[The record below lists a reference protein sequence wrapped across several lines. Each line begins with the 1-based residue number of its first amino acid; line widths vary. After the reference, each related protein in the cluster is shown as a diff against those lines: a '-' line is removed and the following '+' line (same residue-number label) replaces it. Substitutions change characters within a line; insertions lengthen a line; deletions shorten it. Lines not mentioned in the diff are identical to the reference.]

1 MLLNKITKMNK
12 YCLQISIFLLAITL
26 LTACKSKMLGVKD
39 YAEKKE
45 VRDLFQKTPRFETL
59 NSQIQI
65 STNGLSA
72 KGDLRM
78 IKNQVIYL
86 SVQAF
91 LGIEVARLKITP
103 DSLIAIDRL
112 HRRYF
117 ADSFAQINGLSTK
130 GLSFYTIQS
139 LFTNSLFL
147 TDRDSLSLA
156 DISEF
161 VWERKGAETNLSP
174 RKDEKFQFIL
184 NQDKQLRQTSLTMD
198 KFIMLWNYSQFSQAA
213 GYTFPRN
220 MEVEM
225 ATEKRKTNLSLEFAK
240 IDLGKSLKVD
250 CQIPQRYSK
259 VDLSEILT
267 LLSGL

>member
-1 MLLNKITKMNK
+1 MNK

-26 LTACKSKMLGVKD
+26 LTACKSKMLSVKD
-39 YAEKKE
+39 YAAKKE
-45 VRDLFQKTPRFETL
+45 VQDLFQKSPRFETF

-65 STNGLSA
+65 GTGGLSA

-78 IKNQVIYL
+78 VKNQVIYL

-117 ADSFAQINGLSTK
+117 AESFAQINGLSTK
-130 GLSFYTIQS
+130 GLSFYSIQS

-156 DISEF
+156 DVSEF
-161 VWERKGAETNLSP
+161 VWSQNGAETALTP
-174 RKDEKFQFIL
+174 RKDDKFQFIL
-184 NQDKQLRQTSLTMD
+184 NQNKQLRQTSLSVD
-198 KFIMLWNYSQFSQAA
+198 KFKMDWNYSQFSQAG

-220 MEVEM
+220 IEVEV
-225 ATEKRKTNLSLEFAK
+225 ASEKRKTNLTLEFAK

-250 CQIPQRYSK
+250 CLIPQRYSK
-259 VDLSEILT
+259 VDFSEILT